1 MSVLILLLIASI
13 TIAGIFLVA
22 FLWSVKSGQYD
33 DEVSPPMRMLF
44 DDATP
49 KEKEAA
55 PPKIPAASGISVL
68 TNKIKIHQP

>member
-22 FLWSVKSGQYD
+22 FLWSVKNGQYD

-44 DDATP
+44 DDMAP
-49 KEKEAA
+49 KDREPLSAKTLTESDSCALTD
-55 PPKIPAASGISVL
+55 KII
-68 TNKIKIHQP
+68 IQ

>member
-1 MSVLILLLIASI
+1 MNVLILLLIASI

-44 DDATP
+44 NDTAP
-49 KEKEAA
+49 KDKETISAETLTTGVSA
-55 PPKIPAASGISVL
+55 RTDKII
-68 TNKIKIHQP
+68 IQQP